1 MKAEAIAYPFFRWQR
16 KFYLK
21 QERSSTEYI
30 TVICKFYI
38 LFYLWFRHRNS
49 LFKKLYII
57 SLPFS
62 PIFFP
67 PSHYFLFLI
76 YFPFL
81 YSFVLL
87 CAFTHYMKLT
97 WTFLRNKSFQINFTN
112 MYLGCRK
119 NISLM
124 RKYKMISFRLSQWE
138 STQDSWKI
146 SVPPV

>member
-1 MKAEAIAYPFFRWQR
+1 M
-16 KFYLK
+16 K

-49 LFKKLYII
+49 LFKELYII

-67 PSHYFLFLI
+67 PSHYFSFSYLLYLFI
-76 YFPFL
+76 YLL

-87 CAFTHYMKLT
+87 CAFTHYMKLA

-146 SVPPV
+146 SVSSV